1 MSFAIND
8 TLVIFQQPLS
18 VPTLPTGSNP
28 NQVNATIAPVQL
40 GGVNTVY
47 TTTSGGTNTDPQEI
61 VISGANNRLNISEG
75 VAKIQAIGGGT
86 IIESAQTPGDLGKI
100 INLNLDFTENP
111 EAPYNGAI
119 VDKNAVVTGNNND
132 TLTIN
137 QAAGGQGP
145 TGVGEGFAF
154 YAHGGT
160 GNDVIVGSFNADFLR
175 GGAGNDTIAAYAGND
190 LIRGGAGSDSITGG
204 LGNDTLYYTS
214 DQMDTA
220 NDIFT
225 DFVTGVDKIAIDRSM
240 VSNVNQIA
248 GLGTNTIVFLG
259 STILT
264 SGGPV
269 INSSDITLI

>member
-8 TLVIFQQPLS
+8 TLVIFNDPTT
-18 VPTLPTGSNP
+18 VTTLPTGSNP
-28 NQVNATIAPVQL
+28 NQVDATQEPIQV
-40 GGVNTVY
+40 GGEGKVY
-47 TTTSGGTNTDPQEI
+47 TTTSGGTIDSPQEI
-61 VISGANNRLNISEG
+61 VISGANNRLNVLG
-75 VAKIQAIGGGT
+75 GAAKIQAIGGGT
-86 IIESAQTPGDLGKI
+86 IVESAQTPGDLGKV
-100 INLNLDFTENP
+100 INLNLNFNENP
-111 EAPYNGAI
+111 DAPYNGAI
-119 VDKNAVVTGNNND
+119 VDKNAVVNGNNND

-145 TGVGEGFAF
+145 TGAGEGFAF

-175 GGAGNDTIAAYAGND
+175 GGAGNDTIAAYDGND

-225 DFVTGVDKIAIDRSM
+225 DFVTGVDKIAIDRTM
-240 VSNVNQIA
+240 ISNVNQIV

-264 SGGPV
+264 SGGTV